1 MIYQRRW
8 LSGKWGK
15 SRDKQSAKAAG
26 VSKAY
31 LYTQPL
37 FRDRIDALRQQER
50 EQTVRE
56 RVARPTGKTDA
67 GKDLV
72 ILAKERRIKE
82 LEEEN
87 RKRKQQLKTA
97 LGKTYDRLWEW
108 KSLPPY
114 LPEKNSAWWKTVAA
128 DNKGQLHHKDF
139 RKQRGLV
146 SQIKPKELDYIK
158 LSSSLLARRRR
169 WRR

>member
-1 MIYQRRW
+1 MSEKTWERNTAGLVAHAHQRKEQKRKRVEEVITR
-8 LSGKWGK
+8 LL
-15 SRDKQSAKAAG
+15 RDHQAVNFNTVAKAAG

-37 FRDRIDALRQQER
+37 FRDRIEALRQQAR
-50 EQTVRE
+50 EQTVRD

-87 RKRKQQLKTA
+87 RKLKHQLNAA
-97 LGKTYDRLWEW
+97 LGKAYERL
-108 KSLPPY
+108 
-114 LPEKNSAWWKTVAA
+114 
-128 DNKGQLHHKDF
+128 
-139 RKQRGLV
+139 
-146 SQIKPKELDYIK
+146 
-158 LSSSLLARRRR
+158 
-169 WRR
+169 